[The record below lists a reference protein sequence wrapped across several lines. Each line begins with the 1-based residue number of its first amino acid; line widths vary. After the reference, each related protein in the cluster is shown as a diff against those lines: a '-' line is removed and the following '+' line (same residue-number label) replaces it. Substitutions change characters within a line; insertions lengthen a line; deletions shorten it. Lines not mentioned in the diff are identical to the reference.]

1 MITKKENYS
10 HMPIKLILIR
20 HGESDGNVQRKFCGF
35 KDVCLT
41 KKGIWQ
47 AERLAYRLKGLQVD
61 AVYCSDL
68 KRARHTAEIIF
79 RDRGVDIITN
89 PKFREMNFGIWEGY
103 TFEEVKSKYGYGDE
117 FNLWLENINEKIN
130 IPQGESLVDLNNRV
144 MAELGKILKKHEK
157 VDKDETI
164 ALVCHGGTIRVILC
178 NVLNLE
184 LKYMY
189 RIEQYPTALNI
200 IDYYDYEG
208 FISLLN
214 DTSHLEDWWESGLK
228 TNTEKRDE

>member
-47 AERLAYRLKGLQVD
+47 AERLAYRLKGLSVD

-79 RDRGVDIITN
+79 RDRGIDIVTN

-103 TFEEVKSKYGYGDE
+103 TFEEVKSKYGYGEE
-117 FNLWLENINEKIN
+117 FNLWLENINTEAS

-144 MAELGKILKKHEK
+144 MTKLNKILKEYNKLDI
-157 VDKDETI
+157 DKTI
-164 ALVCHGGTIRVILC
+164 AIVCHGGTIRVILC

-200 IDYYDYEG
+200 IDYYDYKG

-214 DTSHLEDWWESGLK
+214 DTSHLENWWKRGPIR
-228 TNTEKRDE
+228 EKRDE

>member
-1 MITKKENYS
+1 MTTKKENYS

-47 AERLAYRLKGLQVD
+47 AERLAYRLKGLSVD

-68 KRARHTAEIIF
+68 KRACHTAEIIF
-79 RDRGVDIITN
+79 RDRGIDIVTN

-130 IPQGESLVDLNNRV
+130 ILQGESLVDLNNRV
-144 MAELGKILKKHEK
+144 MTELDKIFKKHQK
-157 VDKDETI
+157 TNKDDTI
-164 ALVCHGGTIRVILC
+164 AIICHGGTVRVILC

-200 IDYYDYEG
+200 IDYYDNRG

-214 DTSHLEDWWESGLK
+214 DTSHLEDWWENGLIK
-228 TNTEKRDE
+228 EKRDE

>member
-20 HGESDGNVQRKFCGF
+20 HGESDGNVQRKFSGF
-35 KDVCLT
+35 QDVNLT
-41 KKGIWQ
+41 EKGIWQ
-47 AERLAYRLKGLQVD
+47 AKRLARRLEGVQVD

-79 RDRGVDIITN
+79 GDRGIDIITN
-89 PKFREMNFGIWEGY
+89 PKFREINFGIWEGY

-144 MAELGKILKKHEK
+144 MTELDKIFKKHQK
-157 VDKDETI
+157 MNKDDTI
-164 ALVCHGGTIRVILC
+164 AIVCHGGTVRVILC

-200 IDYYDYEG
+200 IDYYDYKG

-214 DTSHLEDWWESGLK
+214 DTSHLEDWWKSGPIR
-228 TNTEKRDE
+228 EKRDE

>member
-47 AERLAYRLKGLQVD
+47 AERLAYRLKGLSVD

-144 MAELGKILKKHEK
+144 MTELDKIFKKHQK
-157 VDKDETI
+157 MNNDETI
-164 ALVCHGGTIRVILC
+164 AIVCHGGTVRVILC

-200 IDYYDYEG
+200 IDYYDYKG
-208 FISLLN
+208 FILLLN
-214 DTSHLEDWWESGLK
+214 DTSHLEDWWESGLIQ
-228 TNTEKRDE
+228 EKRDE